1 MTASLWK
8 RRLRTNL
15 FKFCLGALLTI
26 LYIFPLFWMF
36 STSIKSPQEILH
48 VPPILFPAHPQ
59 TESYFQVLG
68 LPTDRPPLSIN
79 GITLLINTLTISV
92 YTTILTLL
100 LAVPGAYALARFRL
114 RGRSAMLLVFLLAQ
128 MLPNVLLVIP
138 LFILFKPLGLINT
151 FSGVILADAA
161 LALPMAIIILRASFL
176 QIPVDLE
183 EAALIDGGSRIQ
195 VLWYIIVPLIR
206 AGLIAVGVFAF
217 LTAWGELIFALT
229 FLQNPELHPV
239 SVGVYQFI
247 GMYTTQWDSM
257 MAFSTLIALPA
268 LIAFLFLQKY
278 FIRGMTTG
286 AVR

>member
-1 MTASLWK
+1 MTIRLWT
-8 RRLRTNL
+8 RRARADIL
-15 FKFCLGALLTI
+15 KFFLGAILTT
-26 LYIFPLFWMF
+26 LYVFPLVWMF
-36 STSIKSPQEILH
+36 STSVKPPEEILH
-48 VPPILFPAHPQ
+48 VPPILLPEHPQ
-59 TESYFQVLG
+59 TDSYLQVLG
-68 LPTDRPPLSIN
+68 LSIDRQPLSIN
-79 GITLLINTLTISV
+79 GITLLLNTLVIST
-92 YTTILTLL
+92 YTTLLTLI

-114 RGRSAMLLVFLLAQ
+114 RGRSFFLLVFLIAQ

-138 LFILFKPLGLINT
+138 LFILFKPLNLINRFT
-151 FSGVILADAA
+151 GVILADAA
-161 LALPMAIIILRASFL
+161 LALPMAVVILRASFL

-183 EAALIDGGSRIQ
+183 EAALIDGGSRVR
-195 VLWYIIVPLIR
+195 VLWHIILPLIR
-206 AGLIAVGVFAF
+206 PGLIAVGAFAF
-217 LTAWGELIFALT
+217 LTAWGELVFALT

-257 MAFSTLIALPA
+257 MAFSSLIALPA

>member
-1 MTASLWK
+1 MKILRWS
-8 RRLRTNL
+8 RVRTNIL
-15 FKFCLGALLTI
+15 KICLGAILTA
-26 LYIFPLFWMF
+26 LYVFPLVWMF
-36 STSIKSPQEILH
+36 STSVKPPEEILR
-48 VPPILFPAHPQ
+48 VPPILLPEHPQ
-59 TESYFQVLG
+59 AQSYLQVLG
-68 LPTDRPPLSIN
+68 LSTGRQPLSSN
-79 GITLLINTLTISV
+79 GITLLINTLIIST
-92 YTTILTLL
+92 YTTLLTLL

-114 RGRSAMLLVFLLAQ
+114 RGRSVFLLAFLIAQ

-138 LFILFKPLGLINT
+138 LFILFKPLDLINRFT
-151 FSGVILADAA
+151 GVILADAA
-161 LALPMAIIILRASFL
+161 LALPMAVIILRASFL

-183 EAALIDGGSRIQ
+183 EAALIDGGSRVQ
-195 VLWYIIVPLIR
+195 VLWYIILPLIR
-206 AGLIAVGVFAF
+206 AGLIAVGAFAF

-257 MAFSTLIALPA
+257 MAFSSLIALPA
-268 LIAFLFLQKY
+268 LVAFLFLQKY